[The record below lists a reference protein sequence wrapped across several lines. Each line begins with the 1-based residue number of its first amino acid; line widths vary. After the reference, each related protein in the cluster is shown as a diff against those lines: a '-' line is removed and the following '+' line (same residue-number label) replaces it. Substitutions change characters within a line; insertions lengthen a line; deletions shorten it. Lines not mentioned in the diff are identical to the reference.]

1 MKFNFFPKKNTS
13 NYHFFLGFWYVYEKQ
28 SKSLLAEES
37 KKLKVSPVN
46 ILKSAGS
53 RVEGLPEFRKKE
65 V

>member
-1 MKFNFFPKKNTS
+1 M
-13 NYHFFLGFWYVYEKQ
+13 YDKQ

-37 KKLKVSPVN
+37 KNVKVNPVN

-65 V
+65 VKSI